1 MNSDLTPKAANSTE
15 TAAAES
21 PPNQQTPAPNTA
33 ELSSGGTAS
42 TQQDGT
48 KIDGTASSQ
57 TSQPDTPKP
66 NAGQDPLHT
75 PVQFVPG
82 VGPAR
87 AELLKKLNIQTAYDL
102 LLHIPHSV
110 NNFSDLRTANQL
122 EKDIEQSVRGRVVD
136 RDIRYLT
143 KGRTLVGILLDCE
156 GNFVRGTWFNQPWM
170 LKKFNDHDDVIF
182 SGKPARKSGR
192 WEFSGPRTHWITGDD
207 DDDSNAVGVLPR
219 YNLTDGIKMEQMR
232 KMTRAAVERYSE
244 FLIDPL
250 PQHYRQH
257 HRLPLLKEAF
267 VSLHQPESKQAF
279 EAGRARVILDDLL
292 EFQLG
297 LALRRRAW
305 NTQAKAFP
313 ISVSAKVDSR
323 IRRLFEFRFTN
334 GQDVSVQEL
343 VKDLKSHQ
351 PMHRLLQA
359 DVGAGKTAIA
369 VYAILAAV
377 AAGYQAALMAP
388 TEVLA
393 TQHWQTFQELLA
405 HSRVKRKFLI
415 GGLRA
420 AERRDVLEQLASGEC
435 QLVVGTQAVIQEA
448 VKFHNIALAVIDE
461 QHRFG
466 VRQRA
471 AFGNLNDKT
480 ETSKPARQ
488 PHVLV
493 MTATPIPRSLCL
505 TRYGDLDVS
514 TIRELPPG
522 RQKVITSRI
531 STEAHQSKAWAFIRQ
546 QVAKG
551 RQAYVVCPRVEG
563 QSEEDDAAAESVFRN
578 LKQTELANLKVDL
591 LHGRMDRQQR
601 HDVMDRFRMK
611 QTDVLVSTTVIE
623 VGVNIPNATIMLIQQ
638 AERFGLAQLH
648 QLRGRICRGSFQGYC
663 FLLSQAETPEAS
675 ERLKAMEES
684 SDGFHLAEVDARLR
698 GPGDILGTRQSGSM
712 PLRVADPIK
721 DLKMLQIARRMA
733 NDLVQQGDFDLAEYR
748 TLKQIVLNRF
758 ADSLDLPQTG

>member
-1 MNSDLTPKAANSTE
+1 MNSDATSNSIDNTHELSAEANS
-15 TAAAES
+15 
-21 PPNQQTPAPNTA
+21 PQQSA
-33 ELSSGGTAS
+33 
-42 TQQDGT
+42 
-48 KIDGTASSQ
+48 
-57 TSQPDTPKP
+57 
-66 NAGQDPLHT
+66 QDPLQT
-75 PVQFVPG
+75 PVQFVAG

-87 AELLKKLNIQTAYDL
+87 AELLKKLNIHTAYDL

-110 NNFSDLRTANQL
+110 NDFSDLRAAHAL
-122 EKDIEQSVRGRVVD
+122 ENDLEQSVRGRVVD
-136 RDIRYLT
+136 RDIRYLS
-143 KGRTLVGILLDCE
+143 KGRTLVGILLDCD

-170 LKKFNDHDDVIF
+170 LKKFNDDDDVIF
-182 SGKPARKSGR
+182 SGKPARKTGR
-192 WEFSGPRTHWITGDD
+192 WEFGSPRIHWITGDD
-207 DDDSNAVGVLPR
+207 DDDADAVGVLPR
-219 YNLTDGIKMEQMR
+219 YNLTDGIKMDQMR
-232 KMTRAAVERYSE
+232 KMTRSAVERYAE
-244 FLIDPL
+244 FLEDPL
-250 PQHYRQH
+250 PETYREH
-257 HRLPLLKEAF
+257 HRLPLLRDAF
-267 VSLHQPESKQAF
+267 VNLHRPESKQVF
-279 EAGRARVILDDLL
+279 ETARERVILDDLL

-297 LALRRRAW
+297 LALRRRSW
-305 NTQAKAFP
+305 NTQSKAFSVP
-313 ISVSAKVDSR
+313 VSAKVDSR
-323 IRRLFEFRFTN
+323 IRRLFEFRFTK
-334 GQDVSVQEL
+334 GQDVAIQEL
-343 VKDLKSHQ
+343 VRDLEHHQ

-369 VYAILAAV
+369 VYAMLAAV

-448 VKFHNIALAVIDE
+448 IKFHNLAIAVIDE

-471 AFGNLNDKT
+471 AFGGSEGTAD
-480 ETSKPARQ
+480 TSQVSRQ

-522 RQKVITSRI
+522 RQKVITSRLT
-531 STEAHQSKAWAFIRQ
+531 TEVQQQQAWAFIRQ

-563 QSEEDDAAAESVFRN
+563 ESEDDDAAAENVFRN
-578 LKQTELANLKVDL
+578 LRQGELAGLNVDL

-601 HDVMDRFRMK
+601 HEVMDRFRMN
-611 QTDVLVSTTVIE
+611 QSDVLVSTTVIE
-623 VGVNIPNATIMLIQQ
+623 VGVNVPNATIMLIQQ

-663 FLLSQAETPEAS
+663 FLMSQADSPEAS

-698 GPGDILGTRQSGSM
+698 GPGDILGTRQSGAM
-712 PLRVADPIK
+712 PLRVADPVR
-721 DLKMLQIARRMA
+721 DLKTLQIARRMA
-733 NDLVQQGDFDLAEYR
+733 NDLVQTGDFDRAEYHK
-748 TLKQIVLNRF
+748 LKTIVVDRF
-758 ADSLDLPQTG
+758 AESLDLPQTG

>member
-1 MNSDLTPKAANSTE
+1 MNSKATSNA
-15 TAAAES
+15 
-21 PPNQQTPAPNTA
+21 
-33 ELSSGGTAS
+33 
-42 TQQDGT
+42 DG
-48 KIDGTASSQ
+48 
-57 TSQPDTPKP
+57 SQPTHSVSATGTSATESQAASELPEATPLT
-66 NAGQDPLHT
+66 QDPLQT
-75 PVQFVPG
+75 PVQFIAG

-87 AELLKKLNIQTAYDL
+87 AELLKKLNIHTAIDL

-110 NNFSDLRTANQL
+110 NDFSDLRPAHKL
-122 EKDIEQSVRGRVVD
+122 EKDLEQSVRGSVVD
-136 RDIRYLT
+136 IDIRYLSN
-143 KGRTLVGILLDCE
+143 GRTLVGVLLDCD

-170 LKKFNDHDDVIF
+170 LKKFNTNDDVIF

-192 WEFSGPRTHWITGDD
+192 WEFGGPRIHWVTGDEQD
-207 DDDSNAVGVLPR
+207 DAEAVGVLPR
-219 YNLTDGIKMEQMR
+219 YNLTDGIKMDQMR
-232 KMTRAAVERYSE
+232 KMTRNAVERFSE
-244 FLIDPL
+244 FLTDPL
-250 PQHYRQH
+250 PAAYREH
-257 HRLPLLKEAF
+257 HRLPRLRDAF
-267 VSLHQPESKQAF
+267 VNLHQPESKAAF
-279 EAGRARVILDDLL
+279 EAARQRVILDDLL

-297 LALRRRAW
+297 LALRRRSW
-305 NTQAKAFP
+305 STQARAFP

-334 GQDVSVQEL
+334 GQDDSIKEL
-343 VKDLKSHQ
+343 VQDLQLRQ

-415 GGLRA
+415 GGLPA
-420 AERRDVLEQLASGEC
+420 AERRDVLAQLASGEC

-448 VKFHNIALAVIDE
+448 VKFQNLALAVIDE

-471 AFGNLNDKT
+471 AFGNKDTHSDSSNSDS
-480 ETSKPARQ
+480 SKVAHQ

-522 RQKVITSRI
+522 RQKVITSQVNTI
-531 STEAHQSKAWAFIRQ
+531 PQQKKAWAFIRQ
-546 QVAKG
+546 QIAKG
-551 RQAYVVCPRVEG
+551 RQAYVVCPRIEG
-563 QSEEDDAAAESVFRN
+563 QSEDDDAAAENVFKSLR
-578 LKQTELANLKVDL
+578 QGELAELQVDL
-591 LHGRMDRQQR
+591 LHGRMDRQER
-601 HDVMDRFRMK
+601 HHVMDRFQMK
-611 QTDVLVSTTVIE
+611 QSDVLVSTTVIE
-623 VGVNIPNATIMLIQQ
+623 VGVNIPNATMMVIQQ

-663 FLLSQAETPEAS
+663 FLMSDADSSEAS

-712 PLRVADPIK
+712 PLRVADPVR
-721 DLKMLQIARRMA
+721 DLKTLQIARRMA
-733 NDLVQQGDFDLAEYR
+733 HDLVQQGDFDLPEYR
-748 TLKQIVLNRF
+748 ELKSIVLNRF